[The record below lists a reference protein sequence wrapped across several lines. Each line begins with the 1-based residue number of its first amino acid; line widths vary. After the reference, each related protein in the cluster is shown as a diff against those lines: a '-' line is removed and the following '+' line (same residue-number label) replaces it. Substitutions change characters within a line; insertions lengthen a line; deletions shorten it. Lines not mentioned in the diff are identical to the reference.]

1 MRIHPALRL
10 LALSIVLAVSSPT
23 RTAHAQGIVVDEGSF
38 RISLAGREVGT
49 ESFSIRRAGIGRDDA
64 LFANG
69 TIELG
74 SSVDRDAIDPL
85 LRATPPDGVVAGYQ
99 VRVTGKNALDFQL
112 TLVGNRYVSFARS
125 PLGDEEREYP
135 ARSTTR
141 ILEQDVAHHYY
152 FLRDAREGERIHI
165 IEPRSRSQGTL
176 TVDRR
181 TDDQILLDGRPTE
194 ARRLEM
200 SFRDQ
205 VRTVWYDR
213 LGRVLRVE
221 IPALGYV
228 AERADLVG

>member
-1 MRIHPALRL
+1 MRIDSALRL
-10 LALSIVLAVSSPT
+10 LALSIALAVSFPAG
-23 RTAHAQGIVVDEGSF
+23 TAHAQGIVVDEGSF
-38 RISLAGREVGT
+38 RIVLAGREVGT

-74 SSVDRDAIDPL
+74 SSVDREEIDPL
-85 LRATPPDGVVAGYQ
+85 LRAIPPDGVVAGYQ
-99 VRVTGKNALDFQL
+99 VRVRGRNALEFQL
-112 TLVGNRYVSFARS
+112 TQVGNRYVSFARS

-141 ILEQDVAHHYY
+141 ILERDVAHHYY
-152 FLRDAREGERIHI
+152 FLRDAREGDRLHV
-165 IEPRSRSQGTL
+165 IEPRSRTQTTL
-176 TVDRR
+176 TIERR

-194 ARRLEM
+194 ARRVEM
-200 SFRDQ
+200 SVDDQ
-205 VRTVWYDR
+205 TRTVWYDR

-228 AERADLVG
+228 AVRTDLVG